1 MATKAP
7 KPQEIQIKLLMVGES
22 AVGKT
27 CILQQYAEGTFD
39 THFITTIGIDY
50 KLKHIELEGRKV
62 RLQMWD
68 TAGQEKFRTITIS
81 YFRGAQGIVLVYDVT
96 NRKSFKRIEH
106 WMEQIEDNADK
117 DVDKIL
123 VGNKCDLVND
133 RVVSVEEGEN
143 LAKQYGVPFIETS
156 AKEAIGVTECFEKIA
171 SIVFER
177 IQKHPRAQKKTIRI
191 GETGNTPSS
200 CSC

>member
-1 MATKAP
+1 MAKENQ
-7 KPQEIQIKLLMVGES
+7 KSSVDLQIKLLMVGES

-27 CILQQYAEGTFD
+27 CLLRRYADDRFEQG
-39 THFITTIGIDY
+39 FITTIGIDY
-50 KLKHIELEGRKV
+50 KIKKIELQGRQV

-96 NRKSFKRIEH
+96 ERKSFDRVIH
-106 WMEQIEDNADK
+106 WMEQIEENADK

-123 VGNKCDLVND
+123 VGNKCDLAD
-133 RVVSVEEGEN
+133 ERVVSTKEGQE
-143 LAKQYGVPFIETS
+143 LAAQFGVPFIETS
-156 AKEAIGVTECFEKIA
+156 AKEGVGCTECFENIA
-171 SIVFER
+171 SVVFER
-177 IQKHPRAQKKTIRI
+177 VQKNPRIKKRTIDPNKD
-191 GETGNTPSS
+191 TQSAP